1 GDFAE
6 LIGQYTTNVVDD
18 DTDSS
23 HSSEGVRHRA
33 STTEIPA
40 IDNNNDKSK
49 LVENETV
56 ESGTVKFAVY
66 AKYAKAMSWFWA
78 STMLLAFIFQNGF
91 NSGSSFW
98 LTNWTED
105 NGPEDRT
112 AYYLGIYAVIGLL
125 QTFFVWYSWYA
136 IVIGALRASSSLHN
150 KLLTNIIHAPMH
162 FFDTT
167 PMGRVINRFSKDI
180 DILDLTMQMTIR
192 VLGSTAIQAVA
203 ILVTIS
209 IQTPLFIAVF
219 VPVMGVYIFIQRFY
233 VTSSRQLKRLESVSR
248 SPIYSHFSES
258 LNGVST
264 IRAYGANDRFIHV
277 SDQRVDNNQMCFYP
291 NAMSNCWLSIRLEF
305 LANLII
311 FFAAF
316 LAVLSKDTLNGAQIG
331 LSISYALNMPGVLNW
346 GVRMFAEM
354 ENNVV
359 AVERIDEYSQIESEA
374 DWHSNSPPAEEWP
387 QEGRVEF
394 VEYGTRYREGLDLVL
409 KGIDV
414 NVRKGEKV
422 GIVGRTGAGKSS
434 LTLALFRLIESSFGR
449 IEIDG
454 IDISKI
460 GLQELRSKLTI
471 IPQDPVLFSGT
482 IRTNL
487 DPFNKYTD
495 ERVWTALEHSHL
507 LEFVKSTDAGIH
519 YKVSEGGENLSVGQR
534 QLMCLARALLRNTN
548 ILILDEAT
556 AAVDLETDA
565 LIQTTIRNEFTR
577 CTILTIAHRLHT
589 IMDSDR
595 VLVLDFGRVAEFDAP
610 QTLLQNSSLAVQSLR
625 LPTGC
630 TLLWTRIGF
639 WCSTSDGWPSL
650 TPRRLSY
657 RTTAQSFTHS
667 PKTPDSHNTTHTTT
681 HSYSSNPVKL

>member
-1 GDFAE
+1 
-6 LIGQYTTNVVDD
+6 
-18 DTDSS
+18 
-23 HSSEGVRHRA
+23 
-33 STTEIPA
+33 
-40 IDNNNDKSK
+40 
-49 LVENETV
+49 
-56 ESGTVKFAVY
+56 
-66 AKYAKAMSWFWA
+66 
-78 STMLLAFIFQNGF
+78 
-91 NSGSSFW
+91 
-98 LTNWTED
+98 
-105 NGPEDRT
+105 
-112 AYYLGIYAVIGLL
+112 
-125 QTFFVWYSWYA
+125 
-136 IVIGALRASSSLHN
+136 
-150 KLLTNIIHAPMH
+150 MH

-219 VPVMGVYIFIQRFY
+219 VP
-233 VTSSRQLKRLESVSR
+233 
-248 SPIYSHFSES
+248 
-258 LNGVST
+258 
-264 IRAYGANDRFIHV
+264 
-277 SDQRVDNNQMCFYP
+277 RVDNNQMCFYP

-374 DWHSNSPPAEEWP
+374 DWHSNSPPADEWP

-434 LTLALFRLIESSFGR
+434 LTLALFRLIESAFGR

-471 IPQDPVLFSGT
+471 IPQDPVLFAGT

-556 AAVDLETDA
+556 AA
-565 LIQTTIRNEFTR
+565 TTIRNEFTR

-610 QTLLQNSSLAVQSLR
+610 QTLLQNDRSIFHSLAKDAGL
-625 LPTGC
+625 
-630 TLLWTRIGF
+630 
-639 WCSTSDGWPSL
+639 
-650 TPRRLSY
+650 
-657 RTTAQSFTHS
+657 A
-667 PKTPDSHNTTHTTT
+667 
-681 HSYSSNPVKL
+681 